1 MTGKSGEN
9 RAVQSLAAT
18 VDVECQGDFN
28 LLPKAVNDS
37 LATIAR
43 MQQAVARI
51 FRGRFQFGEF
61 DPVRVDSQFTVLL
74 LQSESIFR
82 NSLSRLY
89 ILGTVLTVVGNAA
102 ARTHTHT
109 HTRGFKV

>member
-61 DPVRVDSQFTVLL
+61 DPVRVLL

-102 ARTHTHT
+102 ARAYTHT

>member
-1 MTGKSGEN
+1 MAGKSGEN

-61 DPVRVDSQFTVLL
+61 DPVRVDML

-102 ARTHTHT
+102 ARAHTHT